1 MMNTCSLSFPLIIS
15 HVKVKSKSS
24 QKRKTKERDVSSNS
38 YLHACESLL
47 SVIVDRKQMGKNVII
62 SLKKSGPQLNDL
74 LSRFS
79 ASIAGTGVAVVL
91 SVMCRIICNGVPF
104 SASKLLS
111 TGLGLGL
118 IWISS
123 AVNKLR
129 NAVISISRSSGKS
142 SGQEE
147 QMMDSLDR
155 NLKDFCFR
163 TAAVMAIAVLR
174 LA

>member
-1 MMNTCSLSFPLIIS
+1 MKP
-15 HVKVKSKSS
+15 KSS
-24 QKRKTKERDVSSNS
+24 QKRKTKERDIASNS

-47 SVIVDRKQMGKNVII
+47 SLIAGKKQKDKNVII
-62 SLKKSGPQLNDL
+62 SLKKLGPQLDDL

-91 SVMCRIICNGVPF
+91 SVMCRTLCNGVPF

-118 IWISS
+118 VWISS

-129 NAVISISRSSGKS
+129 NTVISISRSSGKLD
-142 SGQEE
+142 GQEE
-147 QMMDSLDR
+147 EMMASLDR

-163 TAAVMAIAVLR
+163 TAAIMAIAVLR